1 MAWTISNRL
10 FFTVIFLSGFSAL
23 IYQLVWV
30 RVLGLVF
37 GVSSFAVA
45 TVVSVFLLGLGTG
58 SLYFGKWSEK
68 LKNPLK
74 TYLFVELCIGIFSI
88 VSYLIIN
95 NLTIYK
101 VFYEY
106 SYNHFNFYWISL
118 IRLFLSIVVLFPPVF
133 VIGGTIPLIT
143 KYFLTTPERFGSK
156 FSRIYYMNTLGA
168 FAGSMLT
175 GFIFVKYL
183 GVFPTFMIAV
193 TVNLLISCIIYANK
207 TESAKLPDT
216 INETAPYSYMLVILF
231 TTGFISLSY
240 EILWTRILST
250 YNLATSQSFAVILS
264 GFLLGF
270 SVGSYLI
277 SKKIDAIKS
286 LELIFSKISILTA
299 LSGSLVLFMF
309 QRFEFLTTS
318 LANLFHINIFTL
330 SLTLAFTVS
339 FVPSIFMGILFP
351 LGLKI
356 YSNNINKIGIKTG
369 KIFFFNTIGSVIGSV
384 LTGFL
389 LIPFAGMWNT
399 TLILVN
405 LSLLIA
411 FYMGLIN
418 GKSSKK
424 HFASLLVV
432 FLISNSIIFS
442 GRRTFH
448 KEVKGFDVIYYA
460 EGLTGTVTAI
470 QNKGYR
476 GLFVDGQ
483 NVSGTDYVLTA
494 DSKMLGHLPLL
505 IAKDPKK
512 SLTVG
517 YGTGATSYSML
528 LHGVDVDAVEIET
541 KIIDAAYLFEKVNHH
556 SYNNKNINIIIDD
569 ARNYIDVVDR
579 KFDAIATDV
588 TNLKYKR
595 NPYLYTKEYFE
606 IMKNSLN
613 EKGVAA
619 AWLPLGGL
627 SFNDLKILLR
637 TFDLVFPHTTVWYFT
652 QYPTHFLIAIGTP
665 EKLKVNLDKLEID
678 IKNVQND
685 LKEILVDDVYE
696 LASMLLLGEN
706 DVDELTY
713 GKVIHTDNFP
723 ILEFSDIYDYGQ
735 IDVQPNLN
743 NLLKYKK
750 EDLIDY
756 YIGNSSQLNT
766 LKQNFRTY
774 NQFYRNYIN
783 EYYRMIRESEYT
795 TGQRGRAN

>member
-10 FFTVIFLSGFSAL
+10 FYTVIFLSGFSAL

-45 TVVSVFLLGLGTG
+45 TVVSVFLLGLGIG

-68 LKNPLK
+68 LNNPLK

-106 SYNHFNFYWISL
+106 SYNNFNFYGISL
-118 IRLFLSIVVLFPPVF
+118 IRLCLSIVVLFPPVF
-133 VIGGTIPLIT
+133 AIGGTIPLIT
-143 KYFLTTPERFGSK
+143 KYFLTTPEGFGSK

-183 GVFPTFMIAV
+183 GVFLTLMIAV
-193 TVNLLISCIIYANK
+193 TVNLLIVWSVYANK

-216 INETAPYSYMLVILF
+216 INGTAPYSYMLVILF
-231 TTGFISLSY
+231 STGFISLSY

-277 SKKIDAIKS
+277 SKKIDMIKS
-286 LELIFSKISILTA
+286 LELMFSKISILTA
-299 LSGSLVLFMF
+299 ISGALVLFIF
-309 QRFEFLTTS
+309 QKFEFLTNI
-318 LANLFHINIFTL
+318 LANLVHINILTL

-351 LGLKI
+351 LGLRI
-356 YSNNINKIGIKTG
+356 YTNDINEIGMKTG

-384 LTGFL
+384 FTGFL
-389 LIPFAGMWNT
+389 LIPFVGMWNT

-411 FYMGLIN
+411 FYMGSIN

-432 FLISNSIIFS
+432 FLISNSFIFS
-442 GRRTFH
+442 GRSTFH

-460 EGLTGTVTAI
+460 EGLSGTVTAI
-470 QNKGYR
+470 ENKGYR

-505 IAKDPKK
+505 IAEDPENA
-512 SLTVG
+512 LTVG

-528 LHGVDVDAVEIET
+528 LHGVDVDAVEIEK
-541 KIIDAAYLFEKVNHH
+541 KIIDAAHLFEKVNYH
-556 SYNNKNINIIIDD
+556 SYNNKNLDIIIDD
-569 ARNYIDVVDR
+569 ARNYIDVVDE
-579 KFDAIATDV
+579 KFDVIVTDV

-595 NPYLYTKEYFE
+595 NPYLYTREYFE
-606 IMKNSLN
+606 IMKNALN
-613 EKGVAA
+613 ENGIAA
-619 AWLPLGGL
+619 AWLPIGGL
-627 SFNDLKILLR
+627 SFNDLKILIR
-637 TFDLVFPHTTVWYFT
+637 TFDLVFPRTTVWYFT
-652 QYPTHFLIAIGTP
+652 QYPTHFIIAIGTP
-665 EKLKVNLDKLEID
+665 EKPKVDLDKLETD
-678 IKNVQND
+678 MNNVKKD
-685 LKEILVDDVYE
+685 LKEIHVDNVYE

-706 DVDELTY
+706 DVDDLTY

-723 ILEFSDIYDYGQ
+723 ILEFSDMDDYDRV
-735 IDVQPNLN
+735 DVQSNLK

-750 EDLIDY
+750 EDLINY
-756 YIGNSSQLNT
+756 FIGNSSQLKT
-766 LKQNFRTY
+766 LKQHFRKY
-774 NQFYRNYIN
+774 NKFYRNYIQ
-783 EYYRMIRESEYT
+783 EYYRKY
-795 TGQRGRAN
+795 AK